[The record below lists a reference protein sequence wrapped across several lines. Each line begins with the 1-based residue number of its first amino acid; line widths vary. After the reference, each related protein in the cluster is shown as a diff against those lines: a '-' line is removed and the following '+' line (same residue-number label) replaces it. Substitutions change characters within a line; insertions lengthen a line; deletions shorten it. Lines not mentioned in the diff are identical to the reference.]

1 MKIFLIIF
9 IILLSSNS
17 FSHHNYDLGLN
28 LSDVCTKEDGILYYS
43 EGENLSICKPYG
55 VIIDDYK
62 KENISTE
69 IGIKKG
75 DIIVEFD
82 NVKIRSFK
90 SVDNRIKNSKN
101 KHTHTILIK
110 RWNEKKLILEE
121 IKINFLIQN
130 KTAVLISDK
139 EAQENKKVL
148 LDNNFY
154 RQNEVY
160 VNTNL
165 IHLRDNP
172 NGSTTNKNGWKIG
185 NLYFNEKV
193 IIYDISNDA
202 TWLLVVTPSEKKVG
216 WAPSEFF
223 SHQLSKIDK
232 FKKKEVDTYLTEL
245 RDLYN
250 FNSKTNIDHVIFD
263 CYDYQ
268 DYNLQ
273 HLRYG
278 INLNNGEVNF
288 EWKFRN
294 QELKK
299 YKSKIIAINDP
310 LELIGGE
317 FEGWSRDVWFRNPLS
332 NKTPDSAKERLN
344 AFGAKE
350 WWDSNGIWQF
360 RLGDID
366 YFPKISIGGSDPP
379 FTDPKDQWRFITGAS
394 YMIGLDKISLK
405 HSDNINAFHGRD
417 WNYFN
422 TFNTATGKTDELTC
436 VARQLPFSGTEY
448 FYWPSI
454 DDWESSLPK
463 CDPPIM
469 ANFEHSHTGTGKWKN
484 CFGRSVWF
492 DSQTNQKSMYEGE
505 HNEKGKWHG
514 RGTICYEN
522 GERWEGEF
530 VDGYQSRG
538 TLIQNS
544 KTYWDGVWEYNKP
557 TNLKRYPDGKIVL
570 LKDLP
575 TDYKYLGVCNEK
587 WPALEIRQP
596 KQNSDFNDPPYCN
609 KNRHLFCSA
618 QRLVDQCSSYENYN
632 KNLFNNCMKG
642 VDDIGNTLKA
652 YGLTNSEIV
661 NGIAS
666 CNCN

>member
-1 MKIFLIIF
+1 
-9 IILLSSNS
+9 
-17 FSHHNYDLGLN
+17 
-28 LSDVCTKEDGILYYS
+28 
-43 EGENLSICKPYG
+43 
-55 VIIDDYK
+55 
-62 KENISTE
+62 
-69 IGIKKG
+69 
-75 DIIVEFD
+75 
-82 NVKIRSFK
+82 
-90 SVDNRIKNSKN
+90 
-101 KHTHTILIK
+101 
-110 RWNEKKLILEE
+110 
-121 IKINFLIQN
+121 LIQN

-299 YKSKIIAINDP
+299 YNSKIIAINDP

-350 WWDSNGIWQF
+350 WWDSN
-360 RLGDID
+360 
-366 YFPKISIGGSDPP
+366 
-379 FTDPKDQWRFITGAS
+379 
-394 YMIGLDKISLK
+394 
-405 HSDNINAFHGRD
+405 
-417 WNYFN
+417 
-422 TFNTATGKTDELTC
+422 
-436 VARQLPFSGTEY
+436 
-448 FYWPSI
+448 
-454 DDWESSLPK
+454 
-463 CDPPIM
+463 
-469 ANFEHSHTGTGKWKN
+469 
-484 CFGRSVWF
+484 
-492 DSQTNQKSMYEGE
+492 
-505 HNEKGKWHG
+505 
-514 RGTICYEN
+514 
-522 GERWEGEF
+522 
-530 VDGYQSRG
+530 
-538 TLIQNS
+538 
-544 KTYWDGVWEYNKP
+544 
-557 TNLKRYPDGKIVL
+557 
-570 LKDLP
+570 
-575 TDYKYLGVCNEK
+575 
-587 WPALEIRQP
+587 
-596 KQNSDFNDPPYCN
+596 
-609 KNRHLFCSA
+609 
-618 QRLVDQCSSYENYN
+618 
-632 KNLFNNCMKG
+632 
-642 VDDIGNTLKA
+642 
-652 YGLTNSEIV
+652 
-661 NGIAS
+661 
-666 CNCN
+666 